1 MFLIRK
7 SHGPAKASNGA
18 IGRALSRLRE
28 QRQRRTARIGFIV
41 DATGSREAGWE
52 EAQTVQ
58 GRMFQAVSD
67 IGRVAVRLVHFGGNH
82 MSDHGWNSNAAGL
95 AAAMA
100 AVRCQSGLTQIIP
113 SLQCFVDGDR
123 ADAVIL
129 VGDAFEEEAVEAFQL
144 LPFLNAAGTRIFAF
158 FEGDNRAAE
167 AVFRRLAEETGG
179 RFARL
184 GEDLPLGDLCEG
196 VALLAAGGSRAV
208 NKLKNDKARQLLLGG
223 PARRAQEENTDA
235 R

>member
-1 MFLIRK
+1 
-7 SHGPAKASNGA
+7 
-18 IGRALSRLRE
+18 
-28 QRQRRTARIGFIV
+28 
-41 DATGSREAGWE
+41 
-52 EAQTVQ
+52 
-58 GRMFQAVSD
+58 MFQAVSD

-123 ADAVIL
+123 AEAVIL

-184 GEDLPLGDLCEG
+184 GENCRSAICARALPCSRPAAAAPSISSRTTRPASCCWAARLAELKRRILMPGKPTMRPDAPSAERQRQRKARPKCPS
-196 VALLAAGGSRAV
+196 ALAARARSGFQAGRR
-208 NKLKNDKARQLLLGG
+208 LERTARSG
-223 PARRAQEENTDA
+223 
-235 R
+235 